1 MPAKGGCHLSKERL
15 RWIEACEKA
24 REIVCRSPEMGHL
37 YGRALQYHGEG
48 ELGTGILS
56 LAFEAVQDENLRNE
70 VFASEEGMLSFFCG
84 IWIQFLLTEI
94 GGLNGE
100 DLRTLAM
107 KVFREV
113 HGGHALH

>member
-15 RWIEACEKA
+15 RWIEVCEKA
-24 REIVCRSPEMGHL
+24 RGIVSRSPEMGHL
-37 YGRALQYHGEG
+37 YGRALQYYGEG

-56 LAFEAVQDENLRNE
+56 LAFEAVQDEDLRNE
-70 VFASEEGMLSFFCG
+70 VFTSEEGMLSFFCG

-94 GGLNGE
+94 AGLNGE

-107 KVFREV
+107 KVFKDV
-113 HGGHALH
+113 HGRHALH